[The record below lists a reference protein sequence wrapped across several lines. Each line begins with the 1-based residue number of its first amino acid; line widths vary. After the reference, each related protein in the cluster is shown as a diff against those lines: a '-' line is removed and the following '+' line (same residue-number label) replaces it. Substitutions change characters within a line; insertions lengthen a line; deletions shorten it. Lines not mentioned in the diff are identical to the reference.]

1 MPQSIHSEPEIR
13 PESLLGRRVS
23 PPRNGGP
30 VGHDGIDL
38 TFIHLLIKAEAST
51 ELLSQ

>member
-13 PESLLGRRVS
+13 PEPLLGKRVS
-23 PPRNGGP
+23 PPNGGHL
-30 VGHDGIDL
+30 GHDGIDL